1 MTTAAATVV
10 WLDTNVI
17 FRYLLNDHDDHS
29 PKAEALVQKAERG
42 QIRLR
47 LSMVIAMEC
56 CDTMRHAMGI
66 DKRDI
71 SQAML
76 KFMHLNGVEAE
87 EKTIMVEALTRF
99 GEERQVDFVDAY
111 LAAYAK
117 AKKPAHIVTFNA
129 KDFRVGGLT
138 VSQPDEL

>member
-1 MTTAAATVV
+1 MTTAATPVV

-29 PKAEALVQKAERG
+29 PEAAALVKKAERG

-56 CDTMRHAMGI
+56 SDTMRHAMRI
-66 DKRDI
+66 DKQDI
-71 SQAML
+71 SKAML
-76 KFMHLNGVEAE
+76 KFMDLDGVETE
-87 EKTIMVEALTRF
+87 EKTVMVEAFARF
-99 GEERQVDFVDAY
+99 GQERQVDFVDAY

-117 AKKPAHIVTFNA
+117 TKKPAHIVTFNA
-129 KDFRVGGLT
+129 KDFRVNKLT
-138 VSQPDEL
+138 VSRPDEL